1 MIRGNTHFFERS
13 AVKFG
18 ILNVA
23 LKNLKRKSFR
33 SVVLVVS
40 IGLLVSILVFGSS
53 FIVSVGSSL
62 ERASNRLGADILV
75 VPMGAR
81 DYAEEVLL
89 ETDVK
94 TFYMDKDLEKEV
106 IKVEGVDEITHQTYL
121 ETILGVCCDIPAA
134 KVVAFNQDTD
144 FIVKPWLQK
153 TLGRRLEK
161 GEAIL
166 GYGAQE
172 NLGLLEVESSTLFG
186 NKFNIVGVLDKT
198 GTGLDNAIFVSE
210 ENVNDIVEMGKSPLQ
225 KGQISLI
232 FVKLKEGYDPEQVG
246 RNIENAILMVDV
258 TTRSDI
264 GKDIIATLKDINKVF
279 LITIVLAS
287 VLSVFLTWTIFT
299 AIVNERFREVGIM
312 RAIGARGS
320 HIVWMFVL
328 EVFML
333 GISGSVFGIVMGN
346 YLSITLSKI
355 FALLRDLGASLTLVE
370 RIEISLLGLAVG
382 VAICIVGALSSI
394 IRIKKLEPLTALK
407 EI

>member
-1 MIRGNTHFFERS
+1 M
-13 AVKFG
+13 KFG
-18 ILNVA
+18 IFSVA

-33 SVVLVVS
+33 SAVLVIS

-53 FIVSVGSSL
+53 FIMSVGSSL
-62 ERASNRLGADILV
+62 ERASDRLGADILV

-81 DYAEEVLL
+81 DFAEEVLL
-89 ETDVK
+89 ETKVK
-94 TFYMDKDLEKEV
+94 TFYMDRNLIERVK
-106 IKVEGVDEITHQTYL
+106 KVEGVKEVTDQTYL
-121 ETILGVCCDIPAA
+121 ETILGVCCDIPPA
-134 KVVAFNQDTD
+134 KVVAFNQDSD
-144 FIVKPWLQK
+144 FIVRPWLQK
-153 TLGRRLEK
+153 ALGRRLK
-161 GEAIL
+161 RGEAIL
-166 GYGAQE
+166 GYEAQE
-172 NLGLLEVESSTLFG
+172 NLGLLDVESSVLFG
-186 NKFNIVGVLDKT
+186 TKFNIVGVLEKT
-198 GTGLDNAIFVSE
+198 GTGLDNAIFVTK
-210 ENVNDIVEMGKSPLQ
+210 ENVNEMIEKGQSPLK

-232 FVKLKEGYDPEQVG
+232 FVKLEEGYDPEKVG
-246 RNIENAILMVDV
+246 RNIENEIVEVDV

-333 GISGSVFGIVMGN
+333 GITGSMVGIVIGN
-346 YLSITLSKI
+346 YLSLTLSRI
-355 FALLRDLGASLTLVE
+355 FTLLRDMAATLTLVE
-370 RIEISLLGLAVG
+370 RVEVSLLGLAVG
-382 VAICIVGALSSI
+382 VGICVVGAMSSI

-407 EI
+407 EV